1 MEQLIFFAL
10 IIFFSI
16 IESVARSKKKKG
28 GGPLPEI
35 PPEWEQPPP
44 RAERRPRSLPQPGPS
59 DVPSYDA
66 DPSFD
71 DEGVRNAEATFDE
84 SKARDALEKGRAR
97 SSESMIPAE
106 IWDEIA
112 GMTRE
117 PARQEPT
124 ATPRPRPAPRP
135 APSPGP
141 KRAPAPPPRPRPS
154 AEPRRAPQP
163 RSKPLA
169 TGKRATIL
177 APEPAPEGVAAHAV
191 HQSHAGYGTDPS
203 GRAPSAEDRLDPL
216 ERVLGADAAAVR
228 GQLRS
233 HGAHALRQAVILHE
247 VLGPPAADRP
257 DRF

>member
-1 MEQLIFFAL
+1 MEQLIFFGL

-28 GGPLPEI
+28 QGPLPEI
-35 PPEWEQPPP
+35 PPELGQPT
-44 RAERRPRSLPQPGPS
+44 RAERRPRSRPQPRPTEI
-59 DVPSYDA
+59 PSYDA

-71 DEGVRNAEATFDE
+71 DEGVRNAEASFDE
-84 SKARDALEKGRAR
+84 SKARDALEKGRTR

-117 PARQEPT
+117 PARQEPS
-124 ATPRPRPAPRP
+124 ATPRPRPTPQPKP
-135 APSPGP
+135 APGP
-141 KRAPAPPPRPRPS
+141 KRAPSPQRPRPS

-163 RSKPLA
+163 TPPA
-169 TGKRATIL
+169 KRATIL
-177 APEPAPEGVAAHAV
+177 ASEAAPEGVAAHAI
-191 HQSHAGYGTDPS
+191 HRSHAEYGTDPS
-203 GRAPSAEDRLDPL
+203 ARAPSAQDGLDPL
-216 ERVLGADAAAVR
+216 ARVLGEDAAVVR

-233 HGAHALRQAVILHE
+233 HGARALRQAVILHE